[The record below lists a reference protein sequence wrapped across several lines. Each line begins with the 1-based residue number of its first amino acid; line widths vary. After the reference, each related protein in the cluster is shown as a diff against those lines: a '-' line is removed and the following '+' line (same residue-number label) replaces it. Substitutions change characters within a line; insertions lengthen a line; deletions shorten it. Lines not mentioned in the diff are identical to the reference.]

1 MTNFLYQPAVN
12 ALARTLLK
20 PFSKVLPARLKFPLN
35 GEFTVKGRSV
45 PSFKMR
51 TNPTSAVTK
60 FLFWGNVEGFEY
72 NAVQVFLK
80 LVPKSRLFYDIGS
93 NIGYYSLLAAALSKD
108 SLKSYAFE
116 PMPSAFDYL
125 NQNISLNQFS
135 RIKSVKLALS
145 DSKGKATFHSIEN
158 PKFAGLPQLTGDGSL
173 NGNSSQNASKVTFDV
188 EIDTLDNFAA
198 QHSGDGKIDLIK
210 LDTEANEHKVLQGAK
225 IVLAQH
231 RPIIQCEILKNQIEA
246 ELESALAGFDYLY
259 FRATH
264 EGLLRVEKLS
274 GNTSPYHDHYLVP
287 REKLDRIRETG
298 FLLEK

>member
-1 MTNFLYQPAVN
+1 
-12 ALARTLLK
+12 
-20 PFSKVLPARLKFPLN
+20 
-35 GEFTVKGRSV
+35 
-45 PSFKMR
+45 
-51 TNPTSAVTK
+51 
-60 FLFWGNVEGFEY
+60 
-72 NAVQVFLK
+72 
-80 LVPKSRLFYDIGS
+80 
-93 NIGYYSLLAAALSKD
+93 
-108 SLKSYAFE
+108 
-116 PMPSAFDYL
+116 
-125 NQNISLNQFS
+125 
-135 RIKSVKLALS
+135 
-145 DSKGKATFHSIEN
+145 
-158 PKFAGLPQLTGDGSL
+158 
-173 NGNSSQNASKVTFDV
+173 V